1 MWTILGAVGGLIV
14 AAAAAIAPLFLCL
27 RGGEFLVNRLGVI
40 RPLRLAL
47 IPLKNLGRNRIRT
60 AFTYLATFI
69 LVAVV
74 TLVWSA
80 LYVLDHFMEAKAS
93 DIKLVVSERWQAVSK
108 LPWSYVRP
116 LSEGAAVSASDVRPQ
131 DSMSW
136 QFYLGTVDP
145 KKQDRDSVAFFI
157 ALDPDKAPTLMDKV
171 FDDVPQQSGQMA
183 GQKLSKS
190 KEFLAAVEEMK
201 KDPKRVIMGPHLLKQ
216 LNKKVGERLT
226 ITGLSTY
233 ADLNLE
239 VEIIGTFPEGR
250 YTDTAIM
257 RSDYLNQAID
267 MYPKTHGGQKHARA
281 NKSLS
286 LMILQVPDMA
296 ACQRVI
302 HQIESSTSFRDPAVK
317 CETLS
322 AFAAT
327 QLESYRDII
336 WFMRWILAPA
346 VLINIG
352 VIMANSISISM
363 RERRS
368 EIAVLKVLG
377 YRPAQI
383 FVLLLGEAALLGGLA
398 GLVSAVAIYEGVN
411 WLLNT
416 ANTVL
421 PIYIPAT
428 ALWWGPVIGLVTA
441 LAGSVSSVSN
451 AVRLH
456 TAAVFARVT

>member
-1 MWTILGAVGGLIV
+1 MWIILGSVGGLIV
-14 AAAAAIAPLFLCL
+14 AAAAAIAPLFLFL
-27 RGGEFLVNRLGVI
+27 RGGEFLVNHLGVV
-40 RPLRLAL
+40 RPLRLVL

-60 AFTYLATFI
+60 AFTYLATFV

-80 LYVLDHFMEAKAS
+80 LYVLDTFMAAKAS
-93 DIKLVVSERWQAVSK
+93 DIKLIVSERWQAVSK

-116 LSEGAAVSASDVRPQ
+116 LSDGAAQSASDVRPQ

-136 QFYLGTVDP
+136 QFYLGTIDP
-145 KKQDRDSVAFFI
+145 KKQDRDSMVVFI
-157 ALDPDKAPTLMDKV
+157 ALDPDKAYLMDKV

-183 GQKLSKS
+183 GQKLSQS
-190 KEFLAAVEEMK
+190 KDFLAAVLEMK
-201 KDPKRVIMGPHLLKQ
+201 KDPRRVIMGPHLLQQ

-226 ITGLSTY
+226 VTGLSTY

-239 VEIIGTFPEGR
+239 VEIVGTFPEGR
-250 YTDTAIM
+250 YTDSAIM
-257 RSDYLNQAID
+257 RADYLNQTID

-302 HQIESSTSFRDPAVK
+302 HQIESSTMFRDPAVK

-336 WFMRWILAPA
+336 WFMRWVLAPA

-363 RERRS
+363 RERRG

-377 YRPAQI
+377 YRPVQI

-398 GLVSAVAIYEGVN
+398 GLVSSVAIYEGVN
-411 WLLNT
+411 RLLNT

-421 PIYIPAT
+421 PIYIPAS
-428 ALWWGPVIGLVTA
+428 ALWWGPVVGIVTA